1 MACRKKETNSKQPKT
16 RMKTC
21 TRRDCK
27 GQSVG
32 GKMKVKEKR
41 PPAVR
46 TGQRNFLNKSHKKSC
61 FFVQYTAVQEVSIRE
76 LV

>member
-1 MACRKKETNSKQPKT
+1 
-16 RMKTC
+16 MKTC
-21 TRRDCK
+21 PRRDYTGYRVEK
-27 GQSVG
+27 GESQG
-32 GKMKVKEKR
+32 KR

-46 TGQRNFLNKSHKKSC
+46 TGQRNFLNKFYKKSC